1 MTDYQAARKRVEAI
15 IDDWEVAVSIPG
27 NAAVIAHLEQ
37 AIAALRT
44 ILAPPVTVEEVA
56 EAIRENV
63 GGLLV
68 RETIEEAAEAVIAIL
83 ARPTLPTVEGWA
95 RVGVQKAMHPV
106 REYLLAMG
114 VRQRF
119 AEEAAERATDA
130 AFALFHTEGKA

>member
-1 MTDYQAARKRVEAI
+1 MTDYQAARKRVEDALAKSGWKDQTYI
-15 IDDWEVAVSIPG
+15 SSLGDVTFGD
-27 NAAVIAHLEQ
+27 
-37 AIAALRT
+37 LRT
-44 ILAPPVTVEEVA
+44 LVAGAPPVTVEEVA

-63 GGLLV
+63 GGPLV
-68 RETIEEAAEAVIAIL
+68 RETIEEAAEAGIALL
-83 ARPTLPTVEGWA
+83 ARATLPTVEGWA

>member
-1 MTDYQAARKRVEAI
+1 MTDYQAARKRVEAFLLDPATKI
-15 IDDWEVAVSIPG
+15 ITTTRLAPTIRDD
-27 NAAVIAHLEQ
+27 IAL
-37 AIAALRT
+37 L
-44 ILAPPVTVEEVA
+44 LSAPPVTVEEVA